1 MPLKLSTME
10 RESIDWRKR
19 KIIELKQKLKLKPKK
34 AVLGIPDVE
43 KHLEELHRKFVIK
56 QFCINI

>member
-1 MPLKLSTME
+1 ME